1 MLDEPAEQELALWL
15 TRFGE
20 TVQAVA
26 DELTPHKLCT
36 YLFELAT
43 KFSTFYEK
51 CPVLKSEGEVQT
63 SRLAL
68 VAATKQVLATGLGLL
83 GIVAPERM

>member
-1 MLDEPAEQELALWL
+1 MLAEPAEQELALWL

-20 TVQAVA
+20 TVQLVG

-36 YLFELAT
+36 FLFETAT
-43 KFSTFYEK
+43 KFSTFYEQ
-51 CPVLKSEGEVQT
+51 CPVLKSEGEVRS

-68 VAATKQVLATGLGLL
+68 VAATKQVLAAGLDLL
-83 GIVAPERM
+83 GIEAPDRM

>member
-1 MLDEPAEQELALWL
+1 M
-15 TRFGE
+15 
-20 TVQAVA
+20 
-26 DELTPHKLCT
+26 
-36 YLFELAT
+36 
-43 KFSTFYEK
+43 
-51 CPVLKSEGEVQT
+51 LKSEGEVQT